1 MCINFDVVT
10 LFYFSECFF
19 SIEGHDGEISS
30 QDVFR
35 ILDEEKRWP
44 TKIDC
49 TWEVTVPPNNKVCS
63 DQSLGL
69 GRIQVDERKIHP
81 FAISSF
87 LGEQKNKRGK
97 MAEVTESRTNIKRVM
112 NV

>member
-1 MCINFDVVT
+1 MF
-10 LFYFSECFF
+10 FSSECFF

-63 DQSLGL
+63 DQSSRLG
-69 GRIQVDERKIHP
+69 GIQVYERKIQP
-81 FAISSF
+81 FVISSF
-87 LGEQKNKRGK
+87 VGEQKNKRNSI
-97 MAEVTESRTNIKRVM
+97 ARVR
-112 NV
+112 NKSHQ